1 MIIMKKLVFILLI
14 LAINSQIFAQEIALE
29 EVELVSNYNYLTA
42 STTDMLSKPVKKLEA
57 SVLNYKMVNSN
68 AEYDKGEIYS
78 INFKIPEGIIV
89 ADFNNEGKII
99 STYEKYTNVRLP
111 LEVIYAILE
120 QYPNWSITN
129 NTYYVNYHTKKG
141 ITKRL
146 YKIKLVN
153 DAKNLE
159 VKTDENGNFL

>member
-1 MIIMKKLVFILLI
+1 MKKFVFILLVFG
-14 LAINSQIFAQEIALE
+14 INTQIIAQEIALA

-42 STTDMLSKPVKKLEA
+42 STTDMLAKPVKKLEA
-57 SVLNYKMVNSN
+57 SVLDYKMEKSS

-78 INFKIPEGIIV
+78 ITFKIPEGSIV

-99 STYEKYTNVRLP
+99 STTEKYTNVRLP

-129 NTYYVNYHTKKG
+129 NTYYVNYHTNKG

-153 DAKNLE
+153 DAKSLDI
-159 VKTDENGNFL
+159 KTDENGNFL